1 MASPHSK
8 RLRVLSG
15 RHAGACLELE
25 PGEHTIGAAH
35 DNDIAI
41 SDWTA
46 PTQVLHVDEQGG
58 VQLQGGASGQVRADV
73 PGIAAGTDLLAGL
86 LRDLQPAS
94 FGDIVICMGP
104 ADGDWPTDLQ
114 LLARLF
120 APPVMAVPAIKPRP
134 RRAAAYAASG
144 GAAVVVAFCLVA
156 VMVQA
161 RPQLEAQPPVR
172 GAAASEALRQALA
185 ARGIRGLQVRNDGG
199 VISVDGMVETREQ
212 GRTAHDL
219 ITELQATADARPR
232 FAVVE
237 DVMESIRS
245 SVGLPAALVTY
256 GGDGVFSL
264 TAQVPDPDRARAAIS
279 RVAADLAPAVKRI
292 DVTLDQTEVSK
303 KAVSVLSTFSD
314 GDVTVVQTKD
324 GSKYF
329 ELSKPDP
336 ATGSVLAPPRLEPAR

>member
-15 RHAGACLELE
+15 RHAGACLELG

-46 PTQVLHVDEQGG
+46 PTQVLYVDEHGGVHVQGG
-58 VQLQGGASGQVRADV
+58 GSGLVRADA
-73 PGIAAGTDLLAGL
+73 PGITAGTDLLAGS

-104 ADGDWPTDLQ
+104 ADGNWPTDLQ

-120 APPVMAVPAIKPRP
+120 APPVKAVSAIKPRP

-161 RPQLEAQPPVR
+161 RPQLEARTLVR
-172 GAAASEALRQALA
+172 GAAASEGLRQALA
-185 ARGIRGLQVRNDGG
+185 ERGIRGLQVRNDGG

-212 GRTAHDL
+212 GRIAHGL
-219 ITELQATADARPR
+219 IAELQATADARPR

-237 DVMESIRS
+237 DVAESIRS
-245 SVGLPAALVTY
+245 SVGLPSAVITY
-256 GGDGVFSL
+256 LGDGVFSI
-264 TAQVPDPDRARAAIS
+264 TAQVVDPESARAAIS
-279 RVAADLAPAVKRI
+279 RVAVDLAPAVKRI
-292 DVTLDQTEVSK
+292 DVALDQTEVNR

-336 ATGSVLAPPRLEPAR
+336 AASLVPAPARLELAR